1 MTHPESI
8 AREVLASYPRVKKD
22 ALAEGGHSDFQI
34 DFELRFLLFLTAL
47 IDGDTNACE
56 RAFMRSAKECLNWSD
71 FHERLLTERI
81 GNLPGY
87 DLDVL
92 VAGPADP
99 VLGVF
104 LFRAAAALAVCD
116 SALSPDEGLFFQNL
130 ETRLVPGKGRALL
143 NEALKQ
149 AHRPPAFPDVPAAGP
164 APGGHIAESSAETV
178 EECLAELHALIG
190 LGAVKHEVEKLA
202 RYLEI
207 QAQRRRHQLAE
218 PPLTLHMVFTGNP
231 GTGKTTVARIV
242 AKVLRAL
249 NVLAKGHLV
258 ETDRMGLVGQ
268 YVGHTA
274 KKTDDIVQR
283 ALDGILFIDE
293 AYSLAVGGGDN
304 DFGGEAIDAL
314 VKRMEDHRDRLL
326 VIVAGYPAE
335 MEGFIQTNPGLRSR
349 FSTYVHFPN
358 YTPAELLELLRMFCR
373 KNEYALDGDAEPK
386 LLDIFQSV
394 LTRDGQ
400 NFGNGRYVRNLF
412 EQALRNQAL
421 RLAAKGKELD
431 REELMLLTAED
442 FLEDADAPR
451 SM

>member
-1 MTHPESI
+1 MSDAASI
-8 AREVLASYPRVKKD
+8 ARDAMAGYGRVKRE
-22 ALAEGGHSDFQI
+22 ALARGGYSEFEI

-47 IDGDTNACE
+47 IDGDSNASE
-56 RAFMRSAKECLNWSD
+56 RVFMREAKACLGWSD
-71 FHERLLTERI
+71 FHERLLTDRI

-99 VLGVF
+99 ALGAF

-116 SALSPDEGLFFQNL
+116 QDLTSDERMFFRNL
-130 ETRLVPGKGRALL
+130 ETVLAPERGPALL
-143 NEALKQ
+143 NEALAL
-149 AHRPPAFPDVPAAGP
+149 AHRPPAFPDAPADSP
-164 APGGHIAESSAETV
+164 TPGTQATETSAETV
-178 EECLAELHALIG
+178 EECLAELNGLIG
-190 LGAVKHEVEKLA
+190 LESVKREIEKLT

-242 AKVLRAL
+242 AKVLRSL
-249 NVLAKGHLV
+249 NVLQKGHLV

-274 KKTDDIVQR
+274 KKTDEMVQR

-293 AYSLAVGGGDN
+293 AYSLTAGGGEN
-304 DFGGEAIDAL
+304 DFGGEAIDSL

-326 VIVAGYPAE
+326 VIVAGYPKE
-335 MEGFIQTNPGLRSR
+335 MEAFIETNPGLRSR

-358 YTPAELLELLRMFCR
+358 YTPQELLEILRIFCR
-373 KNEYALDGDAEPK
+373 KNEYALTGGAEEK
-386 LLDIFQSV
+386 VVEIFQSA
-394 LTRDGQ
+394 LGGDGQ

-421 RLAAKGKELD
+421 RLAVRGTELT
-431 REELMLLTAED
+431 REELMRLTED
-442 FLEDADAPR
+442 DFILPGGSKTA
-451 SM
+451 